1 MTSDNKKKPKQATS
15 IETTHD
21 YNTQR
26 DNEWKEG
33 QNKLY
38 KKLSNNKINNT
49 INRDINNKY
58 YRNNIII

>member
-1 MTSDNKKKPKQATS
+1 MTTNNKKKPNQATS

-21 YNTQR
+21 YNTPR

-58 YRNNIII
+58 YRNNIMI